1 VYPHADL
8 VTYPSSIEGFG
19 NAFLEAVYYWRP
31 ILVNNYSIY
40 EVDIRPKGFR
50 AVWFDGFIS
59 EDTLTRVRNI
69 LSDPSMAQEWAEENY
84 QLAKRYFSFTVLE
97 RRLYSILADC
107 LGEQV

>member
-1 VYPHADL
+1 M
-8 VTYPSSIEGFG
+8 
-19 NAFLEAVYYWRP
+19 
-31 ILVNNYSIY
+31 NNYSIY

-59 EDTLTRVRNI
+59 EDTLERVRKV
-69 LSDPSMAQEWAEENY
+69 LSDPTMAQEWAEENY

-97 RRLYSILADC
+97 PRLYSILADC